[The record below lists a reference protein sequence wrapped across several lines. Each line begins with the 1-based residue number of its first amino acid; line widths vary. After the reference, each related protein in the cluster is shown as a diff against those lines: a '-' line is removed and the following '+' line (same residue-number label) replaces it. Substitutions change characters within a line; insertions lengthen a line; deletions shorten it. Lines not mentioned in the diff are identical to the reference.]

1 MFFGLWPLT
10 SMVFGSFHHC
20 FQWFSMARNNWSNDG
35 SVPNSSSGLIFVK
48 IRAESGRIFSKNP
61 GKIRAKI
68 RAKLKCCDF
77 VVFYDMGHV
86 QTAILPFGKQLHNA
100 LNMHKITKIRAK
112 SQKSGRYPGD
122 FPQMPGYPGAPGFIR
137 AT

>member
-1 MFFGLWPLT
+1 MQCYNAMQFTRRRVHYGWCALSCKGTSHLVSPHWGIFYLT
-10 SMVFGSFHHC
+10 HRHIVTIIPP
-20 FQWFSMARNNWSNDG
+20 NNTTL

-100 LNMHKITKIRAK
+100 LNMH
-112 SQKSGRYPGD
+112 
-122 FPQMPGYPGAPGFIR
+122 
-137 AT
+137 